1 MHFYAQVMELMGRDM
16 GQLTHIECSVKRQ
29 KWTHV
34 LQALKL
40 TPDQREQLMSN
51 RKEHLNKL
59 RRIFEDRQELNM
71 QAGAPYIA
79 LSSPCVFILVCSYS
93 CVRTCVFVLVCSCLC
108 VRTCVFVHVPGF
120 EEGQL
125 RS

>member
-1 MHFYAQVMELMGRDM
+1 M

-29 KWTHV
+29 KWTQV

-71 QAGAPYIA
+71 QVGGRPT
-79 LSSPCVFILVCSYS
+79 LHCVCIE
-93 CVRTCVFVLVCSCLC
+93 R
-108 VRTCVFVHVPGF
+108 VFVHVSLYTSLASWGGF
-120 EEGQL
+120 L
-125 RS
+125 KPRSVHEAGDSFPF

>member
-1 MHFYAQVMELMGRDM
+1 MSSLALTDTPVHCYAQVMELMGRDM

-71 QAGAPYIA
+71 KVGRA
-79 LSSPCVFILVCSYS
+79 LYCSE
-93 CVRTCVFVLVCSCLC
+93 CTMFALRVCSCMCLS
-108 VRTCVFVHVPGF
+108 VHVPGF
-120 EEGQL
+120 GWSGQPQP
-125 RS
+125 

>member
-1 MHFYAQVMELMGRDM
+1 MEYRCCVFDAQVMELMVRDM

-29 KWTHV
+29 KWATV

-59 RRIFEDRQELNM
+59 RRIFQGRQELNM
-71 QAGAPYIA
+71 QVQAP
-79 LSSPCVFILVCSYS
+79 C
-93 CVRTCVFVLVCSCLC
+93 
-108 VRTCVFVHVPGF
+108 
-120 EEGQL
+120 
-125 RS
+125 